1 MYNRRNSFYFVLQGL
16 QVIEKIKKKLSLLIV
31 SFETKQMKTETSER
45 LVFGNVNEMRPDG
58 LYEFVIRV
66 AGCRLQTNIIHMTDL
81 NSIVR
86 GGGGRS
92 KSRVEWYRLK
102 KGFGPAGLF
111 WQKPAAP
118 PLDSPLIWTPGKC

>member
-58 LYEFVIRV
+58 LYE
-66 AGCRLQTNIIHMTDL
+66 LL
-81 NSIVR
+81 S
-86 GGGGRS
+86 
-92 KSRVEWYRLK
+92 E
-102 KGFGPAGLF
+102 
-111 WQKPAAP
+111 
-118 PLDSPLIWTPGKC
+118 